1 MLSDHPATSCFSVYA
16 PSDPAVLPRV
26 LGVFARQDV
35 VPSRVVAAPSER
47 RPDELSID
55 LQVEGM
61 GVAKREY
68 IAARLRNLIDVSLVL
83 TSEKKHYR
91 AA

>member
-1 MLSDHPATSCFSVYA
+1 MCSSD
-16 PSDPAVLPRV
+16 L
-26 LGVFARQDV
+26 
-35 VPSRVVAAPSER
+35 SRVVAAPSER

-61 GVAKREY
+61 DVAKREY
-68 IAARLRNLIDVSLVL
+68 IAARLRNLVDVSLVL

-91 AA
+91 IA

>member
-1 MLSDHPATSCFSVYA
+1 MLSDQPATSCFSVYA

-35 VPSRVVAAPSER
+35 VPSRVVAA
-47 RPDELSID
+47 
-55 LQVEGM
+55 
-61 GVAKREY
+61 
-68 IAARLRNLIDVSLVL
+68 RLRNLVDVSLVL
-83 TSEKKHYR
+83 TSEKAHYR

>member
-1 MLSDHPATSCFSVYA
+1 MLSDHRSTSCFSVYA

-26 LGVFARQDV
+26 FGVLAHQGV

-47 RPDELSID
+47 RPGELSID

-68 IAARLRNLIDVSLVL
+68 IATRLRNLVDVEMVL
-83 TSEKKHYR
+83 TSEKKHYQ

>member
-1 MLSDHPATSCFSVYA
+1 MLSDQPATSCVSVYA

-35 VPSRVVAAPSER
+35 VPSRVVVAPSER

-55 LQVEGM
+55 LQVEGL

-83 TSEKKHYR
+83 TSEKAHYR

>member
-1 MLSDHPATSCFSVYA
+1 MLSDQSATSCFSVYA
-16 PSDPAVLPRV
+16 PSDPAMLPRV
-26 LGVFARQDV
+26 LGVFGRQDV

-47 RPDELSID
+47 HPGELSID

-61 GVAKREY
+61 GIAKREY
-68 IAARLRNLIDVSLVL
+68 IAARLRNLVDVTLVL
-83 TSEKKHYR
+83 TSEKAHYR

>member
-1 MLSDHPATSCFSVYA
+1 MLSDQPSTSCFSVYA

-55 LQVEGM
+55 LQVEGL

-83 TSEKKHYR
+83 TSEKAHYR

>member
-1 MLSDHPATSCFSVYA
+1 MLSDQPATSCFSIYA

-35 VPSRVVAAPSER
+35 VPSRVVAAASER
-47 RPDELSID
+47 HPGELSID

-61 GVAKREY
+61 DADTRER
-68 IAARLRNLIDVSLVL
+68 IAARLRNLIDVAMVL
-83 TSEKKHYR
+83 TSRKAHYR